1 MLKRHRQ
8 PLEVM
13 SEMNVTN
20 LLDTAFILLITF
32 MLVAPQ
38 LTHGIKIKIPEVE
51 NVPPLHANLEKTVL
65 ISIQKTRE
73 GETEEEIV
81 MDKRRVTLEE
91 ISSTLSERYRN
102 QPDVSV
108 VIEADD
114 GSGAGTLVRVVGAV
128 TGAGVESIGFSAQPP
143 PTVPSDR

>member
-81 MDKRRVTLEE
+81 MDKRRVTLDEVFT
-91 ISSTLSERYRN
+91 TLTERRLS

-108 VIEADD
+108 VIEADNA
-114 GSGAGTLVRVVGAV
+114 SGAGTLVRVVGAV
-128 TGAGVESIGFSAQPP
+128 TRAGVENIGFSAQPP
-143 PTVPSDR
+143 PVNPLAR